1 MNPITTTN
9 AAPRPP
15 VRVTTPTP
23 IVPRQAPEVSEGVAS
38 LSLQTRVDLS
48 QKAQVAPPPPP
59 TETRKPKTSPQPMQR
74 SEGVCTTD
82 FTGRTCSGTLSGP
95 LLMEEPLAEL
105 PQDSAALEATGRFF
119 ALLDSELL
127 TAERS
132 DQPLASKDDLHY
144 YGVLD
149 GVALVTHSQ
158 PLEASGEERHIV
170 LPEGGVVRITQA
182 EGRLSLY
189 LPAESLGEMVSW
201 GKRLLAEA

>member
-1 MNPITTTN
+1 MNPIQSTGG
-9 AAPRPP
+9 PRPL
-15 VRVTTPTP
+15 VRTGSAVPAVVRQPGEVT
-23 IVPRQAPEVSEGVAS
+23 EGVAS

-59 TETRKPKTSPQPMQR
+59 TETRKPKSTPTAPPR
-74 SEGVCTTD
+74 SESVCTTD

-127 TAERS
+127 VAERS
-132 DQPLASKDDLHY
+132 EQPLATKDDIHY
-144 YGVLD
+144 FGVLD

-158 PLEASGEERHIV
+158 PLEATGEERHIV
-170 LPEGGVVRITQA
+170 LPEGGVVRITQS

-189 LPAESLGEMVSW
+189 LPAESLSEMVSW